1 MNSDDEIKK
10 RILIVED
17 EVLSAADIA
26 EMIKSSGYIP
36 LGPVSSGKEAIE
48 WALKESPDLILM
60 DIHLRDAIDGI
71 SAAAEIRARSQ
82 TPVVFITA
90 HSDIETLE
98 RVKKTEPYGFITK
111 PFDEKDIYLAVEL
124 AFGKIEAESKFAK
137 REKWYSTI
145 LGSIGDGVIATNSD
159 GHIVYMNNAAE
170 IMTGFLISEA
180 IGREIREIFRISNG
194 SNDDGNAG
202 VNVSFE
208 FNTIEVSSFIKKNI
222 LMSKSGIQRSID
234 YSVFSLDSAQSK
246 KSGGVLVFR
255 DITERLDAQNA
266 IKESFNKLRRAMSGT
281 IEAMVLAV
289 ESRDPYTAGHQRR
302 VADLASVVAG
312 VMGLNDEKS
321 DGIRMAGVIHDLGKI
336 SIPAEILSKPGKLS
350 DVEFG
355 LIKSHP
361 KAGYDVLKKI
371 EFPWPVAE
379 IVLQHHEKINGS
391 GYPNGIAGDDILIE
405 ARVIAVADVVEAM
418 ASHRPYRPSLGI
430 DAAIDEI
437 VDKRGIF
444 YDPVAVDAC
453 VFAIKEK
460 GFVI

>member
-1 MNSDDEIKK
+1 LDDKIKK
-10 RILIVED
+10 RILVVED
-17 EVLSAADIA
+17 EVLSAADIS
-26 EMIKSSGYIP
+26 EMIKSSGYVPI
-36 LGPVSSGKEAIE
+36 GSVASGKDAIE
-48 WALKESPDLILM
+48 WALRESPDLILM
-60 DIHLRDAIDGI
+60 DIHLRDTIDGI
-71 SAAAEIRARSQ
+71 SAAMEIRSRKQ
-82 TPVVFITA
+82 IPVVFITA
-90 HSDIETLE
+90 HSDVETLE
-98 RVKKTEPYGFITK
+98 RVKKIEPYGFITK
-111 PFDEKDIYLAVEL
+111 PFDEKDVYLAIEL

-137 REKWYSTI
+137 KEKWYSTI

-170 IMTGFLISEA
+170 IMTGFTISES
-180 IGREIREIFRISNG
+180 IGKEIRDVFKITNSPNE
-194 SNDDGNAG
+194 DGNAG

-222 LMSKSGIQRSID
+222 LMSKTGLQRSVD
-234 YSVFSLDSAQSK
+234 YSVFSLDSSQK
-246 KSGGVLVFR
+246 KTGGVLVFR
-255 DITERLDAQNA
+255 DITERLDAQDA
-266 IKESFNKLRRAMSGT
+266 IKEAFNKLRRLMSGT

-302 VADLASVVAG
+302 VADLASAIAD
-312 VMGLNDEKS
+312 VMGLDDEKC

-355 LIKSHP
+355 LIKAHP

-379 IVLQHHEKINGS
+379 IVLQHHERVDGT
-391 GYPNGIAGDDILIE
+391 GYPNGLSGNEILIE

-430 DAAIDEI
+430 DAAIEEI
-437 VDKRGIF
+437 IDKKGTYF
-444 YDPVAVDAC
+444 DPIVVDAC
-453 VFAIKEK
+453 VCAIKEK